1 VIYVTEV
8 EPDESLD
15 CVGLF
20 CPQPLFQTK
29 QAIEGIKPGQVLEI
43 LADDPA
49 AEEDIR
55 RFCKRT
61 GHEFVSVRKLP
72 DGVQRILVR
81 RKEG

>member
-1 VIYVTEV
+1 MN
-8 EPDESLD
+8 PDELLD

-29 QAIEGIKPGQVLEI
+29 QAIESIEPGQVLEI

-49 AEEDIR
+49 AEEDLR

-61 GHEFVSVRKLP
+61 GHELISVQNLP
-72 DGVQRILVR
+72 DGVKRIRIR
-81 RKEG
+81 RKDSQ

>member
-1 VIYVTEV
+1 MTEIL
-8 EPDESLD
+8 PDESLD

-29 QAIEGIKPGQVLEI
+29 QAIESIKPGQILEI
-43 LADDPA
+43 LADDAA
-49 AEEDIR
+49 AEEDIK

-61 GHEFVSVRKLP
+61 GHELISVKRRP

-81 RKEG
+81 RKQG

>member
-1 VIYVTEV
+1 MK
-8 EPDESLD
+8 PDELLD

-29 QAIEGIKPGQVLEI
+29 QAIESIKPGQVLEI

-49 AEEDIR
+49 AEEDLR

-61 GHEFVSVRKLP
+61 GNEFLSVKNFP
-72 DGVQRILVR
+72 DGVQHILIR
-81 RKEG
+81 RKESQ

>member
-1 VIYVTEV
+1 MTEV
-8 EPDESLD
+8 KPDECLD

-29 QAIEGIKPGQVLEI
+29 QAIESLKPGQILEI

-49 AEEDIR
+49 AEEDIK
-55 RFCKRT
+55 RFARRT
-61 GHEFVSVRKLP
+61 GHVLISVKRLP
-72 DGVQRILVR
+72 DGIQRILLQ

>member
-1 VIYVTEV
+1 MTEMK
-8 EPDESLD
+8 PDESLD

-29 QAIEGIKPGQVLEI
+29 QAIESIEPGQILEI

-49 AEEDIR
+49 AEEDIK

-61 GHEFVSVRKLP
+61 GHEFISTKNLP
-72 DGVQRILVR
+72 DGVKRILVR
-81 RKEG
+81 RKKD

>member
-1 VIYVTEV
+1 MSDMN
-8 EPDESLD
+8 PDELLD

-29 QAIEGIKPGQVLEI
+29 QAIESIEPGQVLEI

-49 AEEDIR
+49 AEEDLR

-61 GHEFVSVRKLP
+61 GHELISVQNLP
-72 DGVQRILVR
+72 DGVKRIRIR
-81 RKEG
+81 RKDSQ

>member
-1 VIYVTEV
+1 MSDVN
-8 EPDESLD
+8 PDELLD

-29 QAIEGIKPGQVLEI
+29 QAIESIEPGQVLEI

-49 AEEDIR
+49 AEEDLR

-61 GHEFVSVRKLP
+61 GHELISVQNLP
-72 DGVQRILVR
+72 DGVKRIRIR
-81 RKEG
+81 RKNS